1 MSYQTSESYLKYKN
15 LRKELKIDLQN
26 FINKEFK
33 SYLSDYTQNDFLL
46 KKNKFFEQILS
57 NLDSWIKSSIPERYK
72 EIVIKT
78 ISQKK
83 WSNLIEAFKQD
94 LVFGTSGI
102 RGKLV
107 VSLDES
113 ECTDDLKSLH
123 KFGFQSDILRGTNS
137 FNEITVM
144 KNISGLINYMK
155 KKTIF

>member
-1 MSYQTSESYLKYKN
+1 M
-15 LRKELKIDLQN
+15 
-26 FINKEFK
+26 
-33 SYLSDYTQNDFLL
+33 LL
-46 KKNKFFEQILS
+46 
-57 NLDSWIKSSIPERYK
+57 
-72 EIVIKT
+72 
-78 ISQKK
+78 QKK

-123 KFGFQSDILRGTNS
+123 KFGFQSEILRGTNS

-155 KKTIF
+155 KKQYSKIVIGHDSRICSNSFSRLIANMFLKNNFSVIFFEHINS